1 LNYKGIIY
9 YPKFFDDICEVI
21 GKQRWASNKRNRSKN
36 ENYNRGSKE
45 NEIKIDSIGVLCEM
59 IALYYLTNKEKKFV
73 YSVLL
78 SKNPQCKNDITV
90 IQDDIRTG
98 YEVKAVTGNH
108 ARVNKNSHEKKPC
121 NFYLFVRPTK
131 ELNNDYSNGAY
142 WWTEQYSE
150 VNTWDYIEG
159 NYGSPYYQKQIIIEA
174 MDVISDTTKQIE
186 AKNK

>member
-1 LNYKGIIY
+1 MTYKGIIL
-9 YPKFFDDICEVI
+9 YPKFFDDVADII
-21 GKQRWASNKRNRSKN
+21 GKQRWERNKRTRKN
-36 ENYNRGSKE
+36 NASYNRGGKD

-90 IQDDIRTG
+90 IQDEIRTS
-98 YEVKAVTGNH
+98 YEVKAITGNN
-108 ARVNKNSHEKKPC
+108 ARINKEGHEKKPC
-121 NFYLFVRPTK
+121 NFYLFIRPTK

-150 VNTWDYIEG
+150 VSSWDYIEG
-159 NYGSPYYQKQIIIEA
+159 LYGSPYYQKQIIIEA
-174 MDVISDTTKQIE
+174 MDVISDITKQIK
-186 AKNK
+186 AKN